1 MRSKFNVA
9 SWTGAWLTRGWLT
22 NAWLGG
28 ALALCAAS
36 AGAQTFGQQIGQP
49 FGQQPTISHRIDLA
63 GDSPVT
69 LVGDEWGGSAATLR
83 GGAYQ
88 LDVRMSLSLRNASQ
102 RRIHGITLTVI
113 AQEAAPGGKGSISIP
128 SLDVGPGET
137 FPVRGDLRLLR
148 PVGAG
153 AGPMV
158 EVTLDGILFDNLTF
172 WGPNKLNS
180 RRTMMVWELE
190 ARRDRQYF
198 KNVLEKNGRDG
209 LQKEMLA
216 SMSRETDRPQFGAQV
231 LRGRPTVAT
240 TADEQEV
247 KFAFLRFPGAPVD
260 AMDGV
265 VTVAGNEARSPK
277 LVVHNRSSRVVQ
289 YLEIAWIV
297 RDQQGREFLAASVPA
312 EKRMPAQSSTQVLPD
327 AVLRLDPGRPVQSM
341 TGYVSQVEF
350 SDGSLWI
357 PTRESLE
364 DLAQRRVIAPSP
376 EEQRLVQIYRKRSLT
391 AVIDELK
398 KF

>member
-1 MRSKFNVA
+1 MRGKWNIV
-9 SWTGAWLTRGWLT
+9 LL
-22 NAWLGG
+22 
-28 ALALCAAS
+28 AS
-36 AGAQTFGQQIGQP
+36 ALLSAAAHAQTFGQQIGQQ
-49 FGQQPTISHRIDLA
+49 FGQQPSLSHRIDLP

-69 LVGDEWGGSAATLR
+69 LVSDEWGGSAATVR

-88 LDVRMSLSLRNASQ
+88 LDVHLALSLRNSGQ
-102 RRIHGITLTVI
+102 RRIRGITLTVI

-128 SLDVGPGET
+128 SLDIGPGET

-148 PVGAG
+148 PIGAG
-153 AGPMV
+153 SGPMV
-158 EVTLDGILFDNLTF
+158 ELTLDGILFDNLTF

-198 KNVLEKNGRDG
+198 KTVLEQSGRDG
-209 LQKEMLA
+209 LQKEMLD
-216 SMSRETDRPQFGAQV
+216 SMSREADRPRFGAQV
-231 LRGRPTVAT
+231 VRRSTNTSP
-240 TADEQEV
+240 EQEV
-247 KFAFLRFPGAPVD
+247 KFAFLHFPGSPVD
-260 AMDGV
+260 GMDGV
-265 VTVAGNEARSPK
+265 ATIAGNEARSPK

-289 YLEIAWIV
+289 YIEIAWIV
-297 RDQQGREFLAASVPA
+297 KDQQGREFLAASVPA

-327 AVLRLDPGRPVQSM
+327 AVLRLDPRTPVQSM

-350 SDGSLWI
+350 ADGSLWI
-357 PTRESLE
+357 PTREALE

-376 EEQRLVQIYRKRSLT
+376 EEQRLVQIYRKRSLN